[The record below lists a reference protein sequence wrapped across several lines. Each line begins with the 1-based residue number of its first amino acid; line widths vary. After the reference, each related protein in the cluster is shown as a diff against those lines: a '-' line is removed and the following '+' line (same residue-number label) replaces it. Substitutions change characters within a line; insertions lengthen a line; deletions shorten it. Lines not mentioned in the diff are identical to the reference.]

1 MKAAQKP
8 IRGGGKKG
16 KAYAPPSTGVNVR
29 LPDSLWMGLAKRAKQ
44 DAISRN
50 RVIRDAVA
58 AWLNNNNEDMK

>member
-1 MKAAQKP
+1 
-8 IRGGGKKG
+8 
-16 KAYAPPSTGVNVR
+16 VR
-29 LPDSLWMGLAKRAKQ
+29 LPDSLWTGLAKRAKQ